1 MTLVRREDGSLV
13 EIDICCEAPGYNLV
27 VYFRPDTILLTP
39 AQKQTLLE
47 RITMSERDARRLA
60 AWPPK

>member
-1 MTLVRREDGSLV
+1 MTLVRRENGSLV
-13 EIDICCEAPGYNLV
+13 EMETRCEAPGHNVV
-27 VYFRPDTILLTP
+27 VYLPPDTILLTP

-47 RITMSERDARRLA
+47 RITMPERDARRLA